1 MPVPSADF
9 KQALKKLSEKEKE
22 ALLLRLV
29 RKDAEAYDTLAFE
42 LLEDVTLETLIE
54 RSSETIH
61 DILFTVSGRSLS
73 KALGRGLKK
82 ATQEIARYQR
92 ITKDRKGEVEL
103 HLYLLDLIFENF
115 TGQFESI
122 YKGFYVATA
131 RLVLRTMMLIKKHL
145 HEDYHL
151 EYQDKLNA
159 FLTDL
164 NGRSKRRQLSF
175 NLPMQFE
182 VN

>member
-9 KQALKKLSEKEKE
+9 KQALKQLSEKEKE
-22 ALLLRLV
+22 ALILRLV
-29 RKDAEAYDTLAFE
+29 RKDAEAYDALSFE
-42 LLEDVTLETLIE
+42 LLEDVTLETLFA
-54 RSSETIH
+54 RSSEVIH

-82 ATQEIARYQR
+82 ASQEIARYYR

-103 HLYLLDLIFENF
+103 HLYLLGLVFDNF
-115 TGQFESI
+115 TGQFESV
-122 YKGFYVATA
+122 YKGFYVSTA
-131 RLVLRTMMLIKKHL
+131 RLVLRTMILIKKHL

-151 EYQDKLNA
+151 EYQNQLNA

-164 NGRSKRRQLSF
+164 NSRSKRRQLSF
-175 NLPMQFE
+175 ELPWQFE
-182 VN
+182 VE

>member
-9 KQALKKLSEKEKE
+9 KQALKRLSEKEKE
-22 ALLLRLV
+22 ALVLRLI

-42 LLEDVTLETLIE
+42 LLDEVTLETLFE

-61 DILFTVSGRSLS
+61 EILFTVSGRSLS
-73 KALGRGLKK
+73 KALNRGLKK

-103 HLYLLDLIFENF
+103 HLYLLNLIFDNF

-131 RLVLRTMMLIKKHL
+131 RLVLRTMTLIQKHL

-151 EYQDKLNA
+151 EYQEQLNT

-164 NGRSKRRQLSF
+164 NGRSKRRQLPF
-175 NLPMQFE
+175 NLPWQFE
-182 VN
+182 VS

>member
-9 KQALKKLSEKEKE
+9 KKALKQLGEKEKE
-22 ALLLRLV
+22 ALILRLV

-42 LLEDVTLETLIE
+42 LLEDVTLESVFE
-54 RSSETIH
+54 RSQEAIH
-61 DILFTVSGRSLS
+61 DLLFTVSGRSLS
-73 KALGRGLKK
+73 KALTRGLKK
-82 ATQEIARYQR
+82 VAQEITRYQR

-103 HLYLLDLIFENF
+103 HIYALQLIFDNF

-131 RLVLRTMMLIKKHL
+131 RMVLRTIMLIQKHL
-145 HEDYHL
+145 HEDLHI
-151 EYQDKLNA
+151 EYQDAINA

-164 NGRSKRRQLSF
+164 NGRSKRRTLSF
-175 NLPMQFE
+175 NLPVQFE
-182 VN
+182 ID

>member
-22 ALLLRLV
+22 ALILRLV
-29 RKDAEAYDTLAFE
+29 RKDAEAYDALAFE
-42 LLEDVTLETLIE
+42 LLDDVTLETLYE
-54 RSSETIH
+54 RSTETIH

-73 KALGRGLKK
+73 KALNRGLKK
-82 ATQEIARYQR
+82 ANQEIARYQR
-92 ITKDRKGEVEL
+92 ITKDRKGEIEL
-103 HLYLLDLIFENF
+103 HLYLLGQIFDNF
-115 TGQFESI
+115 TGQFDSI

-131 RLVLRTMMLIKKHL
+131 RLVLRTMTLIKKHL
-145 HEDYHL
+145 HQDYHL
-151 EYQDKLNA
+151 EYQDQLNT

-175 NLPMQFE
+175 DLPVQFE
-182 VN
+182 VD

>member
-22 ALLLRLV
+22 ALILRLV
-29 RKDAEAYDTLAFE
+29 RKDAEAYDALAFE
-42 LLEDVTLETLIE
+42 LLEDVTLETLLE
-54 RSSETIH
+54 RSTGTIH
-61 DILFTVSGRSLS
+61 DIMFSVSGRSLS
-73 KALGRGLKK
+73 KALSRGLKK

-103 HLYLLDLIFENF
+103 HLYLLHLLFENF

-131 RLVLRTMMLIKKHL
+131 RLVLRTMLLIKKHL

-151 EYQDKLNA
+151 EYQEQLNI

-175 NLPMQFE
+175 NLPIQFE
-182 VN
+182 VE

>member
-22 ALLLRLV
+22 ALVLRLV
-29 RKDAEAYDTLAFE
+29 RKDAEAYDALAFE
-42 LLEDVTLETLIE
+42 LLEDVTLETLFD
-54 RSSETIH
+54 RSTTTIH
-61 DILFTVSGRSLS
+61 DIMFSVSGRSLS
-73 KALGRGLKK
+73 KALSRGLKK

-103 HLYLLDLIFENF
+103 HLYLLHLLFENF

-151 EYQDKLNA
+151 EYQDQLNT

-164 NGRSKRRQLSF
+164 NGRSKRRQLPF

-182 VN
+182 VE

>member
-22 ALLLRLV
+22 ALILRLV
-29 RKDAEAYDTLAFE
+29 RKDAEAYDTLVFE
-42 LLEDVTLETLIE
+42 LLDEVTLETVYA
-54 RSSETIH
+54 RSTETIH

-73 KALGRGLKK
+73 KALSRGLKK
-82 ATQEIARYQR
+82 AAQEIARYYR
-92 ITKDRKGEVEL
+92 ITKDRKGEIEL
-103 HLYLLDLIFENF
+103 HVYLLQVIFDNF

-122 YKGFYVATA
+122 YKGFYVAAA

-151 EYQDKLNA
+151 EYQETLNT

-164 NGRSKRRQLSF
+164 NGRSKRRQLPF
-175 NLPMQFE
+175 NLPWQFE
-182 VN
+182 LA

>member
-9 KQALKKLSEKEKE
+9 KKALKQLGEKEKE
-22 ALLLRLV
+22 ALILRLV
-29 RKDAEAYDTLAFE
+29 RRDAEAYDMLAFE
-42 LLEDVTLETLIE
+42 LLEDVTLETVFE
-54 RSSETIH
+54 RSQETIH

-73 KALGRGLKK
+73 KALSRGLKK

-103 HLYLLDLIFENF
+103 HIYTLQLIFDNF

-131 RLVLRTMMLIKKHL
+131 RMTLRTMMLIQKHL
-145 HEDYHL
+145 HEDLHI
-151 EYQDKLNA
+151 EYQDTINS
-159 FLTDL
+159 FLADL
-164 NGRSKRRQLSF
+164 NSRSKRRQLPF
-175 NLPMQFE
+175 NLPLQFE
-182 VN
+182 ID

>member
-22 ALLLRLV
+22 ALILRLV

-42 LLEDVTLETLIE
+42 LLDDVTLETLYE
-54 RSSETIH
+54 RSTENLH
-61 DILFTVSGRSLS
+61 DILFTANGRSLS
-73 KALGRGLKK
+73 KALNRALKK
-82 ATQEIARYQR
+82 CSQEIARYYR
-92 ITKDRKGEVEL
+92 VTKDRKGEVEL
-103 HLYLLDLIFENF
+103 HLYLLGQIFDNF
-115 TGQFESI
+115 TGQFDSI
-122 YKGFYVATA
+122 YKGFYVSTA
-131 RLVLRTMMLIKKHL
+131 RLVQRSMSLILKHL

-151 EYQDKLNA
+151 EYQDQINT

-164 NGRSKRRQLSF
+164 NGRSKRRQLPF

-182 VN
+182 ID

>member
-22 ALLLRLV
+22 ALILRLV
-29 RKDAEAYDTLAFE
+29 RKDGEAYDTLSFE
-42 LLEDVTLETLIE
+42 LLEDVTLETLFT

-73 KALGRGLKK
+73 KALSRGLKK
-82 ATQEIARYQR
+82 ATQEIARYYR
-92 ITKDRKGEVEL
+92 VTKDRKGEVEL
-103 HLYLLDLIFENF
+103 HLYLLQLIFDNF
-115 TGQFESI
+115 TGQFESV
-122 YKGFYVATA
+122 YKTFYVATA
-131 RLVLRTMMLIKKHL
+131 RLALRTMMLIKKHL

-151 EYQDKLNA
+151 EYQDTLNT
-159 FLTDL
+159 FLDDL
-164 NGRSKRRQLSF
+164 NGRSKRRQLPF

-182 VN
+182 VD

>member
-9 KQALKKLSEKEKE
+9 KQALKRLSEKEKE

-42 LLEDVTLETLIE
+42 LLEDVTLETVFE
-54 RSSETIH
+54 RSQETIH

-73 KALGRGLKK
+73 KALNRGLKK
-82 ATQEIARYQR
+82 VTQEIARYQR

-103 HLYLLDLIFENF
+103 HLYTLHLIFENF

-131 RLVLRTMMLIKKHL
+131 RLVLKAITLIRKHL
-145 HEDYHL
+145 HPDLHL
-151 EYQDKLNA
+151 EYQEALNS

-164 NGRSKRRQLSF
+164 NTRSKRRTLTF
-175 NLPMQFE
+175 DLPLQFE
-182 VN
+182 ID

>member
-22 ALLLRLV
+22 ALILRLV
-29 RKDAEAYDTLAFE
+29 RKDAEAYDALSFE
-42 LLEDVTLETLIE
+42 LLESVTLESLFE
-54 RSSETIH
+54 RSSENIH

-73 KALGRGLKK
+73 KALSRGLKK
-82 ATQEIARYQR
+82 ANQEIARYQR

-103 HLYLLDLIFENF
+103 HIYTLQLIFDNF

-131 RLVLRTMMLIKKHL
+131 RLVLRTMALIQKYL

-151 EYQDKLNA
+151 EYQDTLNA

-164 NGRSKRRQLSF
+164 NGRSKRRQLPF
-175 NLPMQFE
+175 NLPWQFE
-182 VN
+182 LA

>member
-9 KQALKKLSEKEKE
+9 KQALKKISEKEKE
-22 ALLLRLV
+22 ALILKLV
-29 RKDAEAYDTLAFE
+29 RRDAEAYDMLAFE
-42 LLEDVTLETLIE
+42 LLEDVTLETLYE
-54 RSSETIH
+54 RSAETIH

-73 KALGRGLKK
+73 KALNRGLKK
-82 ATQEIARYQR
+82 ATQEIARYYR
-92 ITKDRKGEVEL
+92 ITKDRKGEIEL
-103 HLYLLDLIFENF
+103 HLYLLELIFENF

-131 RLVLRTMMLIKKHL
+131 RLVQRTINLILKHL

-164 NGRSKRRQLSF
+164 NSRSKRRQLPF
-175 NLPMQFE
+175 NLPLQFE
-182 VN
+182 IG

>member
-22 ALLLRLV
+22 ALILRLV
-29 RKDAEAYDTLAFE
+29 RKDGEAYDALAFE
-42 LLEDVTLETLIE
+42 LLEDVTLESLFA
-54 RSSETIH
+54 RSAETIH
-61 DILFTVSGRSLS
+61 DIMFTVSGRSLS
-73 KALGRGLKK
+73 KALSRGLKK
-82 ATQEIARYQR
+82 ATQEIARYYR

-103 HLYLLDLIFENF
+103 TIYLLQLIFDNF

-131 RLVLRTMMLIKKHL
+131 RLVLRTMTLIKKHL

-151 EYQDKLNA
+151 EYQDALNA
-159 FLTDL
+159 FLDDL
-164 NGRSKRRQLSF
+164 NGRSKRRSLSF

-182 VN
+182 VD

>member
-1 MPVPSADF
+1 MI
-9 KQALKKLSEKEKE
+9 
-22 ALLLRLV
+22 LRLV

-42 LLEDVTLETLIE
+42 LLDEVTLETLFE

-73 KALGRGLKK
+73 KALNRGLKK
-82 ATQEIARYQR
+82 ATQEIARFQR
-92 ITKDRKGEVEL
+92 ITKDHKGEVEL
-103 HLYLLDLIFENF
+103 HLYLLTLIFDNF
-115 TGQFESI
+115 TGQFDSI

-131 RLVLRTMMLIKKHL
+131 RLVLRTMTLIKKHL

-151 EYQDKLNA
+151 EYQDQLNS
-159 FLTDL
+159 FLSDL

-175 NLPMQFE
+175 DLPAQFD
-182 VN
+182 VA

>member
-9 KQALKKLSEKEKE
+9 KQALKQLSEKEKE
-22 ALLLRLV
+22 ALILRLV

-42 LLEDVTLETLIE
+42 LLDEVTLETLFE
-54 RSSETIH
+54 RSTQIIH
-61 DILFTVSGRSLS
+61 DILFTANGRSLS
-73 KALGRGLKK
+73 KALNRALKK
-82 ATQEIARYQR
+82 STQEIARYYR

-103 HLYLLDLIFENF
+103 HLYLLGLVFENF
-115 TGQFESI
+115 TGQFDSI

-131 RLVLRTMMLIKKHL
+131 RLVLRTISLIQKYL

-151 EYQDKLNA
+151 EYQDQLNQ

-164 NGRSKRRQLSF
+164 NGRSKRRQLPF
-175 NLPMQFE
+175 NLP
-182 VN
+182 